1 MKQKSNFIY
10 GTKLN
15 KASDISFPRTYN
27 KVALWVMM
35 GKKQG
40 QEKSLLFSMR
50 HNTLLSLALLQ
61 DLGPSW

>member
-27 KVALWVMM
+27 KVASWVMM

-40 QEKSLLFSMR
+40 QEKSLLFFMR
-50 HNTLLSLALLQ
+50 HNTRLSLALLQ